1 MIGFRSVLQSLSKTQ
16 STRRCFSA
24 FVNHRNT
31 DDNNEDTPFEFS
43 KENYE
48 KINEL
53 LGKYPNNYKESAVI
67 PVLFIAQK

>member
-1 MIGFRSVLQSLSKTQ
+1 
-16 STRRCFSA
+16 
-24 FVNHRNT
+24 VNHRNT